1 MTAILS
7 PHWMF
12 SVPSHDTACASG
24 LDLLNNTLSSQV
36 PRWGNRE
43 RSHWEKRQYFLCRA
57 RVHLTCFK
65 VTPLWV
71 SKSHL
76 VYILPH
82 SLSDISPPAPVL
94 ADLRYFITST
104 WASILGF
111 VLGWLL
117 FLTTTWNGQLS
128 LLLEV
133 HAVFWLFPWLH
144 VTKLSWPVYWFTGSP
159 FIFFSPSSKLAIPK
173 IQAPHPIL
181 FHVMHGLAELIV
193 TWSTKHAPTY

>member
-1 MTAILS
+1 MTQLVHLVWIFSTTLS
-7 PHWMF
+7 HLKFQGERTESARIGRRDSTF
-12 SVPSHDTACASG
+12 SVEPEFI
-24 LDLLNNTLSSQV
+24 LL
-36 PRWGNRE
+36 R
-43 RSHWEKRQYFLCRA
+43 
-57 RVHLTCFK
+57 FK

-117 FLTTTWNGQLS
+117 LLTTTWNGQLS